1 MTETTPMPEPTE
13 PVAGDGPSSTTEV
26 VTESVPDAL
35 AGQRIDRVVAFVAD
49 VSRSDAA
56 DLLSAGAVTVN
67 DRAPAKPSERVALDD
82 VVVVTVERSDGQ
94 LVADPSVDV
103 PVVYCDDHVIV
114 VDKPAGLVV
123 HPGAGTLNGTMAH
136 GLLAAFPDLRG
147 IGPDVR
153 PGIVHRLDKGTS
165 GLLVVARTEEAL
177 EGLKQQ
183 LVVRS
188 MLRQYVTLVHGRMGS
203 SEGVIDAPLGRSPRD
218 PTRHAVVL
226 SGRDART
233 RYEVIDRFDE
243 PEVTHLRCR
252 LETGRTHQIRVHLE
266 AIDHPVIGDDR
277 YGGMQPSLGLDRP
290 FLHAETLGFVHPATD
305 EWMEFESP
313 LPADLDAVLAR
324 CVHIDEVDGSPIDDV

>member
-1 MTETTPMPEPTE
+1 MQTKLNRNN
-13 PVAGDGPSSTTEV
+13 VADTTEV
-26 VTESVPDAL
+26 VTEVIPEAL

-49 VSRSDAA
+49 VSRGDAA
-56 DLLSAGAVTVN
+56 DLLTSGAVLVN
-67 DRAPAKPSERVALDD
+67 DAAPGKASERVSVGDR
-82 VVVVTVERSDGQ
+82 VTVTVVRSDGQ
-94 LVADPSVDV
+94 LEADESVRV
-103 PVVYCDDHVIV
+103 PVVYEDEHIIV

-123 HPGAGTLNGTMAH
+123 HPGAGTLHGTMAH
-136 GLLAAFPDLRG
+136 GLLAVFPELRG
-147 IGPDVR
+147 VGPDVR

-165 GLLVVARTEEAL
+165 GLLVVARTNDAL
-177 EGLKQQ
+177 ELLKEQ

-188 MLRQYVTLVHGRMGS
+188 MLREYVTLVAGRVGS

-233 RYEVIDRFDE
+233 RYEVVQRFDE

-277 YGGMQPSLGLDRP
+277 YGSSPPTLGLNRP
-290 FLHAETLGFVHPATD
+290 FLHAQTLGFTHPGNDDWVAFD
-305 EWMEFESP
+305 SP
-313 LPADLDAVLAR
+313 LPEDLSQVLAA
-324 CVHIDEVDGSPIDDV
+324 CEVTSEESGE

>member
-1 MTETTPMPEPTE
+1 MKEI
-13 PVAGDGPSSTTEV
+13 EV
-26 VTESVPDAL
+26 VTETIPTAL

-56 DLLSAGAVTVN
+56 ALIAAGDATLN
-67 DRAPAKPSERVALDD
+67 GAAPSKPSERVAEGD
-82 VVVVTVERSDGQ
+82 VVVVSVERSDDQ
-94 LVADPSVDV
+94 LEPDPSIVI
-103 PVVYCDDHVIV
+103 PVVFEDAHVIV

-136 GLLAAFPDLRG
+136 GLLARYPELRG
-147 IGPDVR
+147 VGPDIR

-165 GLLVVARTEEAL
+165 GLLVVARSNEAL
-177 EGLKQQ
+177 EILKQQ

-188 MLRQYVTLVHGRMGS
+188 MLRQYQTLVDGRVAS
-203 SEGVIDAPLGRSPRD
+203 SEGLIDAPLGRSPRD

-233 RYEVIDRFDE
+233 RYEVIERFEE
-243 PEVTHLRCR
+243 PTVTRLSCR

-266 AIDHPVIGDDR
+266 AIGHPVIGDDR
-277 YGGMQPSLGLDRP
+277 YGGSPPDLGLDRP
-290 FLHAETLGFVHPATD
+290 FLHAATLGFAHPAND

-313 LPADLDAVLAR
+313 LPADLVDVLSR
-324 CVHIDEVDGSPIDDV
+324 CRAEPALDRDSPKPAPTDGDE